1 MPWQDAY
8 TTAENRLGV
17 PNGRATRRPFPGGQ
31 KIGRSPV
38 INNATFS
45 GQSNSKIV
53 SVCDYDTTRES
64 TGNAIA
70 TVDINTPSSRLT
82 CGVQVFIERDGMI
95 SEAPVLPGAVP
106 AVGTL
111 SAMGVNPL
119 TGNHMQLQ
127 PIASFQPPYAFQ
139 VDPAY
144 RQVRLGL
151 SLDYRNWVFSAT
163 FVRGTLKVLAT
174 WEPNVEM
181 GSDEL
186 NRLMALCSIQCPGI
200 VQL

>member
-1 MPWQDAY
+1 MAWQDSY

-17 PNGRATRRPFPGGQ
+17 PNGRALRRSFPGGQ
-31 KIGRSPV
+31 KIGRTPV
-38 INNATFS
+38 IDNAGFS
-45 GQSNSKIV
+45 GQANAKLV
-53 SVCDYDTTRES
+53 SVCNYN
-64 TGNAIA
+64 GA
-70 TVDINTPSSRLT
+70 TSGAGTATIDINTPSSRLT
-82 CGVQVFIERDGMI
+82 CGVQVFVERDGMI
-95 SEAPVLPGAVP
+95 SEAPVAVGAIP
-106 AVGTL
+106 IAGTL

-151 SLDYRNWVFSAT
+151 TLEYRNWVYSAT
-163 FVRGTLKVLAT
+163 FVKGTLKVCAT

-181 GSDEL
+181 SSDEL
-186 NRLMALCSIQCPGI
+186 NRLMAMCSIQCPGS